1 MQFDR
6 TIAGRRVINAGS
18 VGMPFAAPRGAYWLL
33 VGPGVQLRRTDYDF
47 ETAADH
53 IRATAYPQ
61 AEPLAVRNIVNP
73 PTEDDSLKMFA
84 GSELS

>member
-1 MQFDR
+1 
-6 TIAGRRVINAGS
+6 
-18 VGMPFAAPRGAYWLL
+18 
-33 VGPGVQLRRTDYDF
+33 LRRTDYDF

-61 AEPLAVRNIVNP
+61 AEALAVRYIVNP